1 MDPLTIGLLIGGT
14 MIATTAIGAGM
25 AYASK
30 PEYPEQ
36 PDYAKTNSTVR
47 QAEFDTL
54 PGRRAVEQAAR
65 LGTKVRYPTGQKAP
79 VYSQSEGY
87 YDYKDQVW
95 VPKLVGYQ
103 DVYAEADF
111 TGQGD
116 VQKESDNAREMAR
129 AVLENQQKYG
139 VDYVNE
145 AKRQLELSDPTGT
158 AGRKQLY
165 EMVMDDL
172 QSPAPERPVASELD
186 SQIAEQLRSD
196 KLPQD
201 VSDEVKKAVLNS
213 TIADQGLTDSIQSK
227 LQEEGETGNRI
238 ADQQRMLQ
246 WLTSGA
252 TQQDVEYRRKQQAM
266 SNVSNFLAGRTPQ
279 AQFGQLSGAQQG
291 ASPNATAPSLPN
303 FGNAGQDQ
311 AIQGASQQYA
321 TRVQAAADQVNP
333 WLVGLSSAMNLAG
346 TGISAYGATN
356 NTSSTTTAKK

>member
-1 MDPLTIGLLIGGT
+1 MPPLAIIA
-14 MIATTAIGAGM
+14 IATVATAAVGVGLS
-25 AYASK
+25 YASQ
-30 PEYPEQ
+30 PEYPDQ

-65 LGTKVRYPTGQKAP
+65 FGTKVKYPTGAKTP
-79 VYSQSEGY
+79 VYSNTEGF

-95 VPKLVGYQ
+95 VPKVVGYD

-111 TGQGD
+111 TGKGD
-116 VQKESDNAREMAR
+116 IDRQIQNAREL
-129 AVLENQQKYG
+129 AVDSLDNQKKYG
-139 VDYVNE
+139 VDFVNE

-333 WLVGLSSAMNLAG
+333 WLLGLSSAMSLAG
-346 TGISAYGATN
+346 SGIQAYGASN
-356 NTSSTTTAKK
+356 KSSK